1 MNIGYRSVW
10 LTLDKSYHSLH
21 LRLHPPPPIQTP
33 LYLVYCVHIQASP
46 SHKHP
51 PTISPPSFTAAAPVV
66 APCTILTSHTFTFL
80 SVPPD
85 ASTNERAVFIPINT
99 EGFSAWGTGRDGQN
113 RGRDRLGER
122 GIRLRGREER
132 RCAKVENT
140 NCSITRTRGNE
151 VGLMGVKKCLID
163 TGLVSVE
170 SREGMRAFR
179 RPL

>member
-1 MNIGYRSVW
+1 M
-10 LTLDKSYHSLH
+10 
-21 LRLHPPPPIQTP
+21 QAP
-33 LYLVYCVHIQASP
+33 LYLAYRVLMSKQLP
-46 SHKHP
+46 
-51 PTISPPSFTAAAPVV
+51 
-66 APCTILTSHTFTFL
+66 LTSTPNHRSDFL
-80 SVPPD
+80 PSCGTSSSTLHHSNVPHFHLLVR
-85 ASTNERAVFIPINT
+85 TTRREYERAVFIPINT